1 MIRSDTTP
9 ERLSGDRAVTHT
21 ATGGPDG
28 TAPSAVTT
36 RAAILAAAERLYA
49 ERGIFGVTHRQVGI
63 AARVGDMSAVTYHF
77 GGKSGLVR
85 AVVRPHLERIDL
97 RCRPLVDRAVE
108 SGDVGQWVTCLVRP
122 ISEHLAESGGPTWF
136 ARFIAQL
143 AVTPGFR
150 DVLNEERLAS
160 SVAVA
165 KGLRGCLPELAP
177 DLRDRR
183 NAMARQLIVGNCAE
197 HERRIAADP
206 DHAASW
212 HTNAEELVDAVTAIY
227 LAPVGARSGPDADT
241 AGANREVA
249 P

>member
-1 MIRSDTTP
+1 MIRPDPTP
-9 ERLSGDRAVTHT
+9 VRVPGDRGCTHT
-21 ATGGPDG
+21 ATAGIDD
-28 TAPSAVTT
+28 TAPSTVTA

-49 ERGIFGVTHRQVGI
+49 DRGIFGVTHRQVGI
-63 AARVGDMSAVTYHF
+63 AARVGDISAVTYHF

-97 RCRPLVDRAVE
+97 KCRPLVDRAVE
-108 SGDVGQWVTCLVRP
+108 SGDVRQWVSCLVRP

-160 SVAVA
+160 SVAVV
-165 KGLRGCLPELAP
+165 KGLRGCLPELP
-177 DLRDRR
+177 SDLRDRR
-183 NAMARQLIVGNCAE
+183 NAMARQLLVGNCAE
-197 HERRIAADP
+197 NERRIAADP

-212 HTNAEELVDAVTAIY
+212 QTTAEELVDAITAIY
-227 LAPVGARSGPDADT
+227 LAPVAARPGPDVNT
-241 AGANREVA
+241 VGANREVA